1 MLQLSR
7 KGVVRKSRRRPE
19 LLWLIILNGNLLLR
33 LLLLLLLLWRPSNFG
48 MVVEWACGELGRL
61 LQRGE
66 IGIPVKKLTV
76 MLLMCVVVAVLVMVC
91 IQAIAEV
98 TLRRRNSN
106 EMMMVLHTSRLAW
119 ESSSRSSGNTGAQTR
134 RIREI

>member
-1 MLQLSR
+1 M
-7 KGVVRKSRRRPE
+7 
-19 LLWLIILNGNLLLR
+19 LLL
-33 LLLLLLLLWRPSNFG
+33 
-48 MVVEWACGELGRL
+48 
-61 LQRGE
+61 
-66 IGIPVKKLTV
+66 
-76 MLLMCVVVAVLVMVC
+76 CVVVAVLVMVC

-119 ESSSRSSGNTGAQTR
+119 ERSSGNTGAQTR